1 MDLKTRKKYYNR
13 CNPYTIPSWETS
25 EIIDIDGYRIE
36 GKEVKV
42 RGKKWAEHIAKKIMM
57 SDSEEIVYFTGYPGS
72 GKTTEL
78 QRVEQ
83 MLGDEEYANLLPVYI
98 NALEFLPIHTSLDQI
113 DILSTIVYN
122 VIETV
127 SEHLGKGEVFGEDNY
142 FERLW
147 KWLTETEVTLKGGE
161 LGEDHSKLVFEMKE
175 NPSFRTKIKYLIQND
190 PSKFKQDVDKELY
203 ALNERVKTQ
212 KVEGK
217 TKDGI
222 VVILDSLEHNRGI
235 GADAKTVADDIQ
247 RLFSDR
253 DNLAI
258 PVHVIYT
265 VPPYL
270 HVGRVK
276 DIEFLPVV
284 RVINKDNTPCQEGI
298 EVMKQL
304 VHERI
309 PRDDLKHILGDEEKR
324 LEDLIRYSGGYPR
337 DLLRLL
343 REAILVDEYPLRES
357 DIETLFQELENEYRD
372 TIAVEDRERLREIYH
387 SKDIN
392 FSHFDHIDV
401 AERLFSMHVVL
412 RYRNGEQWF
421 TLNPPSKRVLG
432 IVDD

>member
-13 CNPYTIPSWETS
+13 CNPYTIPSWETT
-25 EIIDIDGYRIE
+25 EIIDIDGYAIE
-36 GKEVKV
+36 GRKVKV

-57 SDSEEIVYFTGYPGS
+57 CESEEIIYFTGYPGS

-83 MLGDEEYANLLPVYI
+83 MLGDSEYANLLPVYI
-98 NALEFLPIHTSLDQI
+98 NALEFLPIHASLDQI

-122 VIETV
+122 VIEKV
-127 SEHLGKGEVFGEDNY
+127 SQYQGKEKVFGKENY

-147 KWLTETEVTLKGGE
+147 KWLTETEVTFKGGE
-161 LGEDHSKLVFEMKE
+161 LGDDHSKLVFEMKD

-190 PSKFKQDVDKELY
+190 PSKFKQDIDRELY
-203 ALNERVKTQ
+203 RLNELVKTQ
-212 KVEGK
+212 KVDGK
-217 TKDGI
+217 TKEGI
-222 VVILDSLEHNRGI
+222 VVIFDSLEHNRGI
-235 GADAKTVADDIQ
+235 GAEAKTVADDIQ

-284 RVINKDNTPCQEGI
+284 RVIKRDNGVCQDGI
-298 EVMKQL
+298 EVMKSL
-304 VHERI
+304 VYKRI
-309 PRDDLKHILGDEEKR
+309 PKEDLKQILGDDEKILEE
-324 LEDLIRYSGGYPR
+324 IIQYSGGYPR

-343 REAILVDEYPLRES
+343 REAILVDNYPLSRI
-357 DIETLFQELENEYRD
+357 DIDGIFQELENEYRD
-372 TIAVEDRERLREIYH
+372 TIAVEDRERLTEIYH

-432 IVDD
+432 ITDD